1 MVDES
6 KSTGSGNTF
15 VTGPASE
22 PAKVSISNDPVQ
34 QLKQQEVD
42 NNKRLQSLDIP
53 PLEHVLSPP
62 SPSVA
67 IDPAM
72 FRRQTSLDIDDYFT
86 GPRDIGKHSKWPLI
100 MQMHGSIIP
109 KLIVPLIFVGG
120 WSTAITV
127 VSIKVHSLS
136 VDSVLLTILG
146 FVVGLSLS
154 FRSSTAYERY
164 AEGRR
169 YWGQLT
175 LASQALGRTFWVHA
189 RDPKDGDPREA
200 ILEKVSAMN
209 LVVAFSIA
217 LKHSLRFEP
226 YSNYPDLQHLIGH
239 LNTFAKDAIIAEPDL
254 PLTRRKNFFKS
265 TGEYLGVSFAAS
277 NPRKALKR
285 TTQHLGNLPLEI
297 LNHLALTLDHL
308 VDNAQLPVPMQQTVA
323 YNHLTIMNDV
333 MVGCER
339 VLNTPLPIAY
349 TIAISQITFVY
360 VILLPFQLV
369 GKLEWVAIPATIAA
383 AYIIF
388 GLLFIG
394 QEIENPFGMDVNDLP
409 LEIYCDQIANDM
421 DLIAAFDKREASAF
435 IFSNNN
441 MPLYPVSCAPA
452 SDWLKRSDEKLRSII
467 KDKPKT
473 VFEWRRDA
481 MIKKE
486 TALAQRKHHIHKEH
500 KDPISDSPEVAGPQ
514 PKAVREPAFHDPKI
528 VAGDHNV

>member
-1 MVDES
+1 MADS
-6 KSTGSGNTF
+6 HSAASGHTF
-15 VTGPASE
+15 VTRPTMDTINAE
-22 PAKVSISNDPVQ
+22 TETQQQQQQPV
-34 QLKQQEVD
+34 EVD
-42 NNKRLQSLDIP
+42 PKRLKSLDIP
-53 PLEHVLSPP
+53 PLTSVRSPP
-62 SPSVA
+62 SPNVE
-67 IDPAM
+67 INPAM
-72 FRRQTSLDIDDYFT
+72 FRQQTSLDIDDYFT
-86 GPRDIGKHSKWPLI
+86 GPRNISKHSKWPLI

-109 KLIVPLIFVGG
+109 KLIIPLLFISA
-120 WSTAITV
+120 WATLITV
-127 VSIKVHSLS
+127 ISKEVHKLS
-136 VDSVLLTILG
+136 VNSVLLTILG

-175 LASQALGRTFWVHA
+175 MASQTLGRTFWIHA
-189 RDPKDGDPREA
+189 RDNPDEDPRET
-200 ILEKVSAMN
+200 ILKKLSAMN

-217 LKHSLRFEP
+217 LKHTLRFEP

-239 LNTFAKDAIIAEPDL
+239 LNTFAKDAIVAEPDL

-297 LNHLALTLDHL
+297 LNHLAVTLDDL
-308 VDNAQLPVPMQQTVA
+308 VDNGQLPVPMQQTVA
-323 YNHLTIMNDV
+323 YNHINILNDV

-339 VLNTPLPIAY
+339 VLGTPLPIAY
-349 TIAISQITFVY
+349 SIAISQITFVY
-360 VILLPFQLV
+360 VILLPFQLIDTL
-369 GKLEWVAIPATIAA
+369 GWIAIPATVAA

-409 LEIYCDQIANDM
+409 LEIFCDQIANDM
-421 DLIAAFDKREASAF
+421 DIIAAYDKREANAF
-435 IFSNNN
+435 IFSKNN

-452 SDWLKRSDEKLRSII
+452 SDWLKRSDEKLRDVI
-467 KDKPKT
+467 KEKPKT

-481 MIKKE
+481 MNKKE
-486 TALAQRKHHIHKEH
+486 AATTSRKHHIIHKEQNEP
-500 KDPISDSPEVAGPQ
+500 KEYPEPKEYKPKPTVAKAPTVPQ
-514 PKAVREPAFHDPKI
+514 FT
-528 VAGDHNV
+528 AGDHNV